1 MTNADWRFSINWPFR
16 EEASSDFY
24 AWTAPEAARCG
35 NRIAL
40 YEGGRGNRS
49 SFVAIGRM
57 VTDSV
62 RAHQGDKRHWGWVQW
77 VLLEKPC
84 SMGVVKKR
92 VGYANLSGRHVSV
105 EPKVFERL
113 WELLLE
119 DNPEA
124 ASSADRW
131 DQGKGF
137 PTTDQLPIS
146 HLFDAKWRYRPRHEV
161 AMYEQIRELLFGE
174 GCEEAPDEVST
185 ILGTLRGPTP
195 TEDRETRLIPDLWV
209 LDGSTLLLVEV
220 KRRARHRPDH
230 DYDPVD
236 QVRNYVKAAT
246 DALQGSGYKR
256 LRIEPMLVAEEF
268 DSSERKHAAEHSIP
282 CRRLV
287 KGELRTV

>member
-40 YEGGRGNRS
+40 YEGGRVNRS

-113 WELLLE
+113 WAPTRGQPRGRIVCRPMGSRQRLP
-119 DNPEA
+119 DHRPA
-124 ASSADRW
+124 A
-131 DQGKGF
+131 DQPPF
-137 PTTDQLPIS
+137 
-146 HLFDAKWRYRPRHEV
+146 RREV
-161 AMYEQIRELLFGE
+161 AVP
-174 GCEEAPDEVST
+174 ATP
-185 ILGTLRGPTP
+185 RGR
-195 TEDRETRLIPDLWV
+195 DV
-209 LDGSTLLLVEV
+209 
-220 KRRARHRPDH
+220 RA
-230 DYDPVD
+230 DP
-236 QVRNYVKAAT
+236 
-246 DALQGSGYKR
+246 
-256 LRIEPMLVAEEF
+256 
-268 DSSERKHAAEHSIP
+268 
-282 CRRLV
+282 
-287 KGELRTV
+287 